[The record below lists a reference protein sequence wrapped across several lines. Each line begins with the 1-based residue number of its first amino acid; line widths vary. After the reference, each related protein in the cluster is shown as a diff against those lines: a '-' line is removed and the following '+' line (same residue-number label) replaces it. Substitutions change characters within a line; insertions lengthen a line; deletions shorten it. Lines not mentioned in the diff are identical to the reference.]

1 MESKLLSIPQ
11 MILIGSS
18 GRNSG
23 KTTLAVEM
31 INRWKN
37 KSSIIALKITSLQ
50 EKNGKCQRGGEGCGA
65 CSHISGNFELIEETN
80 KNANKDTS
88 LLLAAGAEKVYW
100 LKSLRSDIYS
110 AIKFFMSM
118 VPPNTLIICES
129 NSLRKVVLPGSFIM
143 LNNTK
148 NGTIK
153 KSASEVI
160 EKADLI
166 IEDDFRND
174 IDSIIK
180 KIESDLFCLP
190 LNLEKGK

>member
-31 INRWKN
+31 INKWKN

-65 CSHISGNFELIEETN
+65 CSHISGNFELVEETN

-88 LLLAAGAEKVYW
+88 LLLAAGAEKVFW
-100 LKSLRSDIYS
+100 LKSLRSDIYD
-110 AIKFFMSM
+110 AIKFFMST
-118 VPPNTLIICES
+118 VPPDTLIICES

-148 NGTIK
+148 NGVIK

-180 KIESDLFCLP
+180 KIESDLFSLP
-190 LNLEKGK
+190 LNLEKEK

>member
-23 KTTLAVEM
+23 KTTLAIEM
-31 INRWKN
+31 INKWKN

-88 LLLAAGAEKVYW
+88 LLLAAGAEKVFW
-100 LKSLRSDIYS
+100 LKSLRSDIYD
-110 AIKFFMSM
+110 AIKFFMST
-118 VPPNTLIICES
+118 VPPDTLIICES

-148 NGTIK
+148 NGVIK

-180 KIESDLFCLP
+180 KIESDLFSLP
-190 LNLEKGK
+190 LNLEKEK